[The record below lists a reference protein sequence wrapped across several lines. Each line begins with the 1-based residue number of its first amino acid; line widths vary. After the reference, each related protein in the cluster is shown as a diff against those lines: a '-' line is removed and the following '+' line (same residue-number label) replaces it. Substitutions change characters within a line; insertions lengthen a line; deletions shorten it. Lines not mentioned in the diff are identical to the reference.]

1 MAKRSTP
8 RFTRRDFE
16 FLADHITPHLHWPTG
31 IEKIAD
37 ELARTNPRF
46 NRDKWVNRATNVWE
60 EHAVEQLAEI
70 HNAQVFA
77 ESSNDLDDE
86 IPY

>member
-1 MAKRSTP
+1 MARSTP
-8 RFTRRDFE
+8 KFTRRDFE
-16 FLADHITPHLHWPTG
+16 FLADVIAPHLNWATG

-46 NRDKWVNRATNVWE
+46 DRDKWVNRATNVWE

>member
-1 MAKRSTP
+1 MTK
-8 RFTRRDFE
+8 
-16 FLADHITPHLHWPTG
+16 ADLVADISEKTG

-46 NRDKWVNRATNVWE
+46 DRDKWVNRATNVWE

>member
-1 MAKRSTP
+1 MANRSTP
-8 RFTRRDFE
+8 KFTRRDFE
-16 FLADHITPHLHWPTG
+16 FLADVITPHLNWATG

-60 EHAVEQLAEI
+60 EHAIEQLAEI
-70 HNAQVFA
+70 HQAEILA
-77 ESSNDLDDE
+77 ESSNDIDDE

>member
-1 MAKRSTP
+1 MAKQVRLK
-8 RFTRRDFE
+8 F
-16 FLADHITPHLHWPTG
+16 HWPTG

-46 NRDKWVNRATNVWE
+46 DRDKWVNRATNVWE
-60 EHAVEQLAEI
+60 EHAIDKLAELHQAEI
-70 HNAQVFA
+70 LA
-77 ESSNDLDDE
+77 ESRDDFDDE